1 MNVVSVKNGEPERQT
16 AKDCY
21 RIRETGLSS
30 SGMLPARTMRSW
42 RRHAPIL
49 PTSSL
54 SSPFR
59 ESIAGMPILS
69 KMSGIRGLAA
79 CTASLFCGACRIL
92 SKKGFA
98 PLPPGSRPK
107 AAGSNPAPQPERKSP
122 YDGCR
127 KGFFCTLLFSVLR
140 QSPVLC
146 HSLQAPAPSTTA
158 ASARSA
164 SGYRSLRPFYSQGRP
179 RWADP
184 SRNRN
189 VPLIP

>member
-1 MNVVSVKNGEPERQT
+1 MASLKDRQQKTVTASGKPAFHPPGCSRQDDALMEVSRAHARAADFFPVVTLQGKSSRECRFYQKCQASVGWRHVRPACFAVPAGYCQR
-16 AKDCY
+16 
-21 RIRETGLSS
+21 RISPHSLQAHG
-30 SGMLPARTMRSW
+30 
-42 RRHAPIL
+42 RRPRVQIL
-49 PTSSL
+49 PRSQ
-54 SSPFR
+54 
-59 ESIAGMPILS
+59 
-69 KMSGIRGLAA
+69 
-79 CTASLFCGACRIL
+79 
-92 SKKGFA
+92 KG
-98 PLPPGSRPK
+98 K
-107 AAGSNPAPQPERKSP
+107 ALTMDVVRA
-122 YDGCR
+122 
-127 KGFFCTLLFSVLR
+127 FFCTLLFSVLR

>member
-1 MNVVSVKNGEPERQT
+1 
-16 AKDCY
+16 
-21 RIRETGLSS
+21 
-30 SGMLPARTMRSW
+30 MLPARTMRSW
-42 RRHAPIL
+42 KCHAPMPVL

-59 ESIAGMPILS
+59 ESIAGNADSIKNVGHPWAGGMYGQPV
-69 KMSGIRGLAA
+69 
-79 CTASLFCGACRIL
+79 CGACRIL
-92 SKKGFA
+92 SKKDFA

-107 AAGSNPAPQPERKSP
+107 ATGSNPAPQPERKSP

-179 RWADP
+179 RWADL

>member
-30 SGMLPARTMRSW
+30 SGRS
-42 RRHAPIL
+42 RQDDALMEAPRAHTADFFPVVTL
-49 PTSSL
+49 QGKHS
-54 SSPFR
+54 R
-59 ESIAGMPILS
+59 ECRFYQKCRASVGWL
-69 KMSGIRGLAA
+69 A

-92 SKKGFA
+92 SKKDFA

-107 AAGSNPAPQPERKSP
+107 ATGSNPAPQPERKSP

>member
-42 RRHAPIL
+42 KCHAPMSVL

-59 ESIAGMPILS
+59 ESIAGNADSIKNVGHPWA
-69 KMSGIRGLAA
+69 GA

-92 SKKGFA
+92 SKKDFA
-98 PLPPGSRPK
+98 LLPPGSRPK
-107 AAGSNPAPQPERKSP
+107 ATGSNPAPQPERKSP

-127 KGFFCTLLFSVLR
+127 KGFFLYSPLFRPAAKPCALPQPSGSRPKHYRSFSTKRVR
-140 QSPVLC
+140 V
-146 HSLQAPAPSTTA
+146 SLA
-158 ASARSA
+158 ASF
-164 SGYRSLRPFYSQGRP
+164 L
-179 RWADP
+179 
-184 SRNRN
+184 
-189 VPLIP
+189 